1 MTGPVL
7 VCFDAGCRGGAGE
20 AWREC
25 ADVLYGSRPYGAA
38 EVPVVAGRLLRR
50 YPGCALVALRVR
62 GGGRVAVPRGAA
74 RRSEDAGGG
83 GVGAL
88 LAFAA
93 AAYGRLVQEE
103 SGGVCGA
110 AGAGGGRRRIRR
122 ARRSASGA
130 PADV

>member
-7 VCFDAGCRGGAGE
+7 VCFDSGCPGGAGE

-25 ADVLYGSRPYGAA
+25 ADVLYGSRPYAAA

-62 GGGRVAVPRGAA
+62 GGGRVAVGRGGA
-74 RRSEDAGGG
+74 RHGCAGGG
-83 GVGAL
+83 GVGGL
-88 LAFAA
+88 LAFAV
-93 AAYGRLVQEE
+93 AAYGRLVQE
-103 SGGVCGA
+103 GPGGA
-110 AGAGGGRRRIRR
+110 AGSVGGSCRMRR
-122 ARRSASGA
+122 ASRSVSGA

>member
-1 MTGPVL
+1 MRGPVL
-7 VCFDAGCRGGAGE
+7 VCFDAECRGGAGE

-62 GGGRVAVPRGAA
+62 GGGRVAVERGGA
-74 RRSEDAGGG
+74 RRSDAGGG

-88 LAFAA
+88 LAFAVA
-93 AAYGRLVQEE
+93 AHGRLVQEE
-103 SGGVCGA
+103 SGGVRGA
-110 AGAGGGRRRIRR
+110 AASGGGSCRIRR
-122 ARRSASGA
+122 VRRSTSGA